1 MTFFYR
7 LYAEFQSCCE
17 KYKEATLNII
27 MAMYHL
33 HKALK
38 ESNSES
44 LHPELG
50 HFRFE
55 QLSNDIGGYYS
66 ELCEDR
72 YVSIKLKSQSLLAL
86 KPPT

>member
-1 MTFFYR
+1 
-7 LYAEFQSCCE
+7 
-17 KYKEATLNII
+17 
-27 MAMYHL
+27 MYHL
-33 HKALK
+33 HMALK
-38 ESNSES
+38 ESNSENNEDSHCAS